1 MKMVPAPNGIEP
13 MMGPIQ
19 WTCLYVVNAMMYNP
33 MRHSVRNPKQIWQ
46 RMMYRV
52 TNLEARELHRLD
64 P

>member
-1 MKMVPAPNGIEP
+1 

-33 MRHSVRNPKQIWQ
+33 MRHLVRNPRQIWQ